1 MRITKAQL
9 EAKIEALLSRIDA
22 LVAESDAL
30 RNDLAESRE
39 ETRCALAQYRELV
52 KTQSLVED
60 RAGLII
66 RCRQLTMGGVPCVM
80 QGDFVKHRV
89 TGAVLAQVRR

>member
-9 EAKIEALLSRIDA
+9 EAKIEALLARIDA

-30 RNDLAESRE
+30 RNELAESRE
-39 ETRCALAQYRELV
+39 ETRCAIAQYRELA

-60 RAGLII
+60 RASLIV
-66 RCRQLTMGGVPCVM
+66 RCRQLSMSGVPCVM
-80 QGDFVKHRV
+80 QGDFVKHRI
-89 TGAVLAQVRR
+89 TGAVLAQVKR